1 MIIFWGD
8 DHAFWTVAMLY
19 HTSWSKNQNK
29 LVPTRILQI
38 AQTNSFTWVTSW
50 IVKVVWKR
58 LSNHLQTTSAEI
70 CGEASALKCHQ
81 FLLTESFFLKI
92 HFITKGK

>member
-1 MIIFWGD
+1 MIMFWGD

-19 HTSWSKNQNK
+19 HTSSSQNQNKK

-38 AQTNSFTWVTSW
+38 AQTNSLTWVTSW

-58 LSNHLQTTSAEI
+58 LSNRLQTTSAEI
-70 CGEASALKCHQ
+70 CGEVSTPKWSSISSDRV
-81 FLLTESFFLKI
+81 FLSQNSLYYKE
-92 HFITKGK
+92 